1 MTLRAYIFGISAAV
15 FVLAVVVVMLRRGNL
30 RERHAI
36 WWLGAGIAALAVS
49 AAPQALSW
57 AAGLVGID
65 LPVNLVFFVSIAILF
80 LVSLQHSAELTRLE
94 SKVRDLAETVAI
106 LELKCEELASQSR
119 ERHPAQGPEVPPTT
133 QS

>member
-119 ERHPAQGPEVPPTT
+119 ARHPAQGPEVPPTT